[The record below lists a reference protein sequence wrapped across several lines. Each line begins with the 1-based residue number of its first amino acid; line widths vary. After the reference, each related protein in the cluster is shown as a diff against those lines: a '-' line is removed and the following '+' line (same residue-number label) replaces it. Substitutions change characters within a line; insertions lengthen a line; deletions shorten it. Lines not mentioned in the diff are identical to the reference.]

1 MGELAD
7 IPLPHPRF
15 TRRTMIRAGS
25 IGMLGAGLNQAG
37 LLRALAE
44 GEAGGRRPKAKSV
57 IYIFLSGGLS
67 QIDTFDM
74 KPDAPLG
81 IRGEFDPIPTRTPG
95 LQICEHLPMLA
106 KRSEKWALCRSLTHK
121 WNEHSQGHHI
131 MLTGRSETPVGF
143 SPSKPQPGDFPSIAA
158 LANAQLEGRGALPP
172 SMVLPEKIVHRT
184 GRTLPGQFAGMLGNQ
199 WEPYFVDCSRYNAA
213 SYGAYPD
220 FLFHHA
226 DGKVDGSGKVFRE
239 PELSLPEGVGLER
252 VHDRLGITR
261 HLDKQRKH
269 LGRTSE
275 AREFDRYTE
284 MAVSLLGDPKT
295 RAAFDVHGADPKL
308 QDKYGRNLFGWSLL
322 MARQLVEAGV
332 RLVQV
337 NLGNNEAWDTHQA
350 AFPNL
355 KNYLLP
361 PTDRAVSALLDD
373 LADRGMLDDTLV
385 VMASEFG
392 RTPKVFKLP
401 KVKLPGR
408 DHWGA
413 VQTAWFAGAGITGGA
428 VVGSSDATG
437 GRPASDP
444 QRPEDFAATIY
455 QALGIPED
463 ATWQDLS
470 GRPHFIYNGKPI
482 GKLFG

>member
-1 MGELAD
+1 
-7 IPLPHPRF
+7 
-15 TRRTMIRAGS
+15 MIRAGS
-25 IGMLGAGLNQAG
+25 IGMLGAGLNQAA
-37 LLRALAE
+37 LLRALAATE
-44 GEAGGRRPKAKSV
+44 GKGRREPRAKSV

-67 QIDTFDM
+67 QIDSFDM
-74 KPDAPLG
+74 KPDAPRE

-95 LQICEHLPMLA
+95 LRICEHLPMLA
-106 KRSEKWALCRSLTHK
+106 ERSERWALCRSLTHN

-131 MLTGRSETPVGF
+131 MLTGRSDTPLGF
-143 SPSKPQPGDFPSIAA
+143 DPNKPKPGDYPSIAA
-158 LANAQLEGRGALPP
+158 LANTQLEGSGALPP

-184 GRTLPGQFAGMLGNQ
+184 GRTLPGQFAGMLGER

-220 FLFHHA
+220 YLFHHA
-226 DGKVDGSGKVFRE
+226 TGKVDGNAKVFRE
-239 PELSLPEGVGLER
+239 PELSLPEGVGLDR
-252 VHDRLGITR
+252 VHDRLDITR
-261 HLDKQRKH
+261 HLDRQRAH
-269 LGRTSE
+269 LGQSDG
-275 AREFDRYTE
+275 AREFDRYTD

-295 RAAFDVHGADPKL
+295 RCAFDVHGADPKL
-308 QDKYGRNLFGWSLL
+308 QDKYGRNCFGWSLL

-337 NLGNNEAWDTHQA
+337 NLGNNEAWDGHQA
-350 AFPNL
+350 IFPNL

-392 RTPKVFKLP
+392 RTPKIFTLKGA
-401 KVKLPGR
+401 KLPGR

-413 VQTAWFAGAGITGGA
+413 IQTAFFAGGGVTGGA

-437 GRPASDP
+437 GRPASEP

-455 QALGIPED
+455 QALGIPEGS
-463 ATWQDLS
+463 TWSDLS
-470 GRPHFIYNGKPI
+470 GRPHFVYQGNPI
-482 GKLFG
+482 EKLFS